1 MCFNPSP
8 ERRVPSPNRYMAFA
22 KFCFCKNN
30 KRTIDHD
37 DQTDTWYRA
46 VEIPATYEDLAHLQR
61 SMHRDTDDSNYVFVA
76 AAEMQQCADTGFVT
90 AAEMQMCVNEFFV

>member
-30 KRTIDHD
+30 KRTNQRTTKVNKTLHRMSVRTLNKMYLFSLVETNVQ
-37 DQTDTWYRA
+37 QT
-46 VEIPATYEDLAHLQR
+46 HLYIVR
-61 SMHRDTDDSNYVFVA
+61 FTSVRVA
-76 AAEMQQCADTGFVT
+76 LELQNTS
-90 AAEMQMCVNEFFV
+90 

>member
-30 KRTIDHD
+30 KRTIDRLVLD
-37 DQTDTWYRA
+37 SVTSTPQCKRQPRPRVYLKEGT
-46 VEIPATYEDLAHLQR
+46 TYLPYE
-61 SMHRDTDDSNYVFVA
+61 TV
-76 AAEMQQCADTGFVT
+76 
-90 AAEMQMCVNEFFV
+90 

>member
-30 KRTIDHD
+30 KRTII
-37 DQTDTWYRA
+37 T
-46 VEIPATYEDLAHLQR
+46 E
-61 SMHRDTDDSNYVFVA
+61 
-76 AAEMQQCADTGFVT
+76 AEQASDMIRIARYFTP
-90 AAEMQMCVNEFFV
+90 